1 MTLLA
6 PVLGALLALR
16 FSLDSY
22 TNWWNSPGAA
32 LYFWSFFFAVVIVIV
47 AVTLYVFRKMR
58 PH

>member
-6 PVLGALLALR
+6 IR
-16 FSLDSY
+16 FSLDAY

-32 LYFWSFFFAVVIVIV
+32 QWFWSFFFAVVIVIV